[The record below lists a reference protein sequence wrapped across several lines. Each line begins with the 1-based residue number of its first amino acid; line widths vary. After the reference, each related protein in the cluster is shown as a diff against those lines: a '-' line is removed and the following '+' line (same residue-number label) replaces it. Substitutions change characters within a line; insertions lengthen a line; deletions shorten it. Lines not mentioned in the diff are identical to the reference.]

1 MKALISTVAALTAA
15 TALFTSQAKTLRN
28 LRATSTGS
36 IEFVADSIEFRP
48 DVTRL
53 YGKLKGRPH
62 TANRI
67 DVMKGTFG
75 KITYNSTDIDGVD
88 MKRWFQWEDDGLI
101 PVEIDFPVIKTE
113 TSFIVDLDGPRGE
126 SQWIISTMPPI
137 RIEPKNKKR

>member
-1 MKALISTVAALTAA
+1 MKALITTLAALTAA
-15 TALFTSQAKTLRN
+15 AAVFTTQAKTLRN

-101 PVEIDFPVIKTE
+101 PVEIDFPVIKDE
-113 TSFIVDLDGPRGE
+113 CSFSVELDGPRGE
-126 SQWIISTMPPI
+126 SQWSISAIPVI
-137 RIEPKNKKR
+137 RTAPKNKKR